1 MEYNEWLEKYDL
13 EDNEDNRY
21 LYEVKDDMGWW
32 FDEYLPVKEDLPQA
46 LINAIE
52 CL

>member
-13 EDNEDNRY
+13 EDNEENRY
-21 LYEVKDDMGWW
+21 LYEVKGDMGWW
-32 FDEYLPVKEDLPQA
+32 FDEYLPIKEDLPQA